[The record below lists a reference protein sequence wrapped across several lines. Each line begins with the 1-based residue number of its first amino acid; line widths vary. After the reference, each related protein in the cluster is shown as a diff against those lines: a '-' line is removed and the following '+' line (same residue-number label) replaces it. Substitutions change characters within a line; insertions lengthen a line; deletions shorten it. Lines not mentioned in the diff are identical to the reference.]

1 MQPRLLSKTAVV
13 TGASTGI
20 GQAIAHTYAQHGA
33 RVGLHYHRSSAQAE
47 TLAREIA
54 AAGGQATLL
63 QADLAQ
69 ADEAERLAETA
80 WERMGRIDIWA
91 NIAGADVLTGEGA
104 QLSDRDK
111 LDRLFAVD
119 LRATMLCCWK
129 IAPLMKQAG
138 GGAIINMS
146 WDLATQGLQ
155 GRNPQIFAAIKAG
168 ILGFSKS
175 LARSYA
181 PEVRVNDLA
190 PGFIETA
197 FAREAMSPEYYQ
209 WVIEQTPMRRFGT
222 PEDVAQAAL
231 YLASDEAAFITG
243 QTIKINGGWVS

>member
-1 MQPRLLSKTAVV
+1 
-13 TGASTGI
+13 
-20 GQAIAHTYAQHGA
+20 
-33 RVGLHYHRSSAQAE
+33 VGLHYHRSAAQAE
-47 TLAREIA
+47 GLASEII
-54 AAGGQATLL
+54 AAGGQAITL

-69 ADEAERLAETA
+69 VDEAERLADIA
-80 WERMGRIDIWA
+80 WERLGPINVWA
-91 NIAGADVLTGEGA
+91 NIAGVDVLTGEGA

-111 LDRLFAVD
+111 LERLFAVD

-197 FAREAMSPEYYQ
+197 FAREAMSPDYYN
-209 WVIEQTPMRRFGT
+209 WVIEQTPLRRFGT
-222 PEDVAQAAL
+222 PQDVAQAAL

>member
-1 MQPRLLSKTAVV
+1 MSQRLANKVALV

-20 GQAIAHTYAQHGA
+20 GQAIARAYAAQGA
-33 RVGLHYHRSSAQAE
+33 CVGLHYNRSIAQAE
-47 TLAREIA
+47 VLAREIE
-54 AAGGQATLL
+54 AAGGEALIF

-69 ADEAERLAETA
+69 ADEAERLVDTT
-80 WERMGRIDIWA
+80 WEHFGHIDIWA
-91 NIAGADVLTGEGA
+91 NIAGADVLTGAGA
-104 QLSDRDK
+104 LLSDREK
-111 LDRLFAVD
+111 LERLFAVD

-129 IAPLMKQAG
+129 IAPLMQQAG

-197 FAREAMSPEYYQ
+197 FAREAMSPEYYR
-209 WVIEQTPMRRFGT
+209 WVIEQTPLKRFGS
-222 PEDVAQAAL
+222 PLDVAQAAL
-231 YLASDEAAFITG
+231 YLASDESAFITG